1 MTSLPP
7 YLTGLL
13 TSFPLTSYRLAA
25 PCPPGELK
33 SRGHALQ
40 LCRQGVASLQSLQR
54 YHAMDASAA
63 ASLFTITLTHQPA
76 AGDGGAGGAGGAG
89 GVGGAA
95 AADAV
100 VSSLTLVELPGT
112 EKLGQTAE
120 DRTLLH
126 VTEGSLANR
135 SVTQFAELVRSL
147 ARRRGPEHVVNSVP
161 SKL

>member
-13 TSFPLTSYRLAA
+13 TSFPLTSLRLAA
-25 PCPPGELK
+25 PCVPGELK

-63 ASLFTITLTHQPA
+63 ASLFTITLTHQHVV
-76 AGDGGAGGAGGAG
+76 G

-95 AADAV
+95 AADSV

-112 EKLGQTAE
+112 EKLGQPAE
-120 DRTLLH
+120 ARTLL
-126 VTEGSLANR
+126 
-135 SVTQFAELVRSL
+135 Q
-147 ARRRGPEHVVNSVP
+147 P
-161 SKL
+161 

>member
-25 PCPPGELK
+25 PCVPGELK

-76 AGDGGAGGAGGAG
+76 AGDGGAGGAG

>member
-1 MTSLPP
+1 M
-7 YLTGLL
+7 
-13 TSFPLTSYRLAA
+13 
-25 PCPPGELK
+25 
-33 SRGHALQ
+33 
-40 LCRQGVASLQSLQR
+40 ASLQSLQR

-76 AGDGGAGGAGGAG
+76 ADAGGAG

-120 DRTLLH
+120 DRTLL
-126 VTEGSLANR
+126 
-135 SVTQFAELVRSL
+135 
-147 ARRRGPEHVVNSVP
+147 
-161 SKL
+161 